1 MFIFR
6 KIQKSRYFGFIHI
19 LYVCVTVLPIINF
32 WLSSFLNR
40 CLLLTICLR
49 SNQPRLV
56 LQLVRISFFI
66 LLPGLVVAIALC
78 ISTDVSLNYSFA
90 FLFFIIIII
99 IITVVIIIIIIIII
113 LCITIIT
120 IISFIEF
127 LSYIYIYKLF
137 FITLLACPD
146 GYRLGADNRTCEG
159 TIALMI
165 ITAMQTLERSV

>member
-1 MFIFR
+1 M
-6 KIQKSRYFGFIHI
+6 SAL
-19 LYVCVTVLPIINF
+19 LYYLF

-66 LLPGLVVAIALC
+66 LFPGLVVAIALC

-90 FLFFIIIII
+90 FLFF
-99 IITVVIIIIIIIII
+99 
-113 LCITIIT
+113 LNHHHHHYHCRHHHHHHHSLHHHHYHH
-120 IISFIEF
+120 ISFIEF
-127 LSYIYIYKLF
+127 LSYIYIYIYKLF

-146 GYRLGADNRTCEG
+146 GYRLGADNKTCEG